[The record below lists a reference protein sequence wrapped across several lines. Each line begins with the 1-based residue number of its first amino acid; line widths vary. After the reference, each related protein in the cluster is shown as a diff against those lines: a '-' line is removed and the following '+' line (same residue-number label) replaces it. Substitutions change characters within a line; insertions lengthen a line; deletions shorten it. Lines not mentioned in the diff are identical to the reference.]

1 MTMDETRQE
10 PLDEQ
15 ACLVVAALAD
25 GEQVDAD
32 ALRSALGQPAV
43 RDYLVDLIALRQT
56 VVSVT
61 PKDAVRWRERQSVW
75 SRQAWFT
82 AAAAVVFSLAAGYVA
97 GQRTS
102 VQTPPSSAMETIVD
116 VGSTSMAP
124 KPTRVVTLRPGVNWI
139 EKAGEQ

>member
-1 MTMDETRQE
+1 
-10 PLDEQ
+10 
-15 ACLVVAALAD
+15 
-25 GEQVDAD
+25 
-32 ALRSALGQPAV
+32 
-43 RDYLVDLIALRQT
+43 
-56 VVSVT
+56 
-61 PKDAVRWRERQSVW
+61 VW